1 MRYCVRPSRTFKT
14 EVVCQIPYTNY
25 EATLPECHMSAK
37 HGPTLAEPRSATG
50 MRPGAALRPEFFLWK
65 AFSSCVL
72 MHISP
77 LLGDHF
83 PLLLPL
89 GAFCFVLFLLRG
101 PHYCHQGTEMA
112 GIECVMTNY
121 AGQLFP
127 RLSQARVTIAP
138 RATLALRGHC
148 SFLNSWSRV

>member
-1 MRYCVRPSRTFKT
+1 MCYCVHPSRTFKT

-25 EATLPECHMSAK
+25 EATLPECHMFAK
-37 HGPTLAEPRSATG
+37 HGPTLAEPGSATG
-50 MRPGAALRPEFFLWK
+50 MRPGAALRLEFFLWK

-89 GAFCFVLFLLRG
+89 GAFCFVLFLPRG
-101 PHYCHQGTEMA
+101 PHYCHQGAKMA
-112 GIECVMTNY
+112 GIECVMTNCR
-121 AGQLFP
+121 AALS
-127 RLSQARVTIAP
+127 RLSQARVTVAL

-148 SFLNSWSRV
+148 SFLNSWSQV